1 MVMGVFTRLTD
12 IIQSNVLSA
21 LDKAEDPEKL
31 VRLMIQE
38 MEETLVEVRSAQAG
52 FLGDKKALNR
62 ELNASNQSIDFWQQ
76 KAELALEKQRDDL
89 AKSALVEK
97 NKAIKNVENLNA
109 ELVKVDSALNKLKAD
124 VDNLQAKLNQAKAK
138 QASIMKREE
147 TATSRLKVKT
157 QLHSEQ
163 INKALERFE
172 SVERKV
178 DEIEAKVESYDFGKA
193 PSLQQQFDE
202 LEKNDEI
209 EAQLAELKKKVAA

>member
-1 MVMGVFTRLTD
+1 MGVFTRLTD

-89 AKSALVEK
+89 AKSALMEK
-97 NKAIKNVENLNA
+97 NKAIKNVGNLNA

>member
-1 MVMGVFTRLTD
+1 MGVFTRLTD

-38 MEETLVEVRSAQAG
+38 MEETLVEVRSTQAG
-52 FLGDKKALNR
+52 FLGDKKTLNR
-62 ELNASNQSIDFWQQ
+62 ELSSVNQSIDFWQE

-89 AKSALVEK
+89 AKSALIEKSKAAKAVESL
-97 NKAIKNVENLNA
+97 AL
-109 ELVKVDSALNKLKAD
+109 ELAKVDDALNKLKED
-124 VDNLQAKLNQAKAK
+124 VDNLQAKLDQAKVK

-147 TATSRLKVKT
+147 TVTSLLRVKT

-163 INKALERFE
+163 INKAFERFE

-178 DEIEAKVESYDFGKA
+178 DEIEAKVESYDLGKA
-193 PSLQQQFDE
+193 SSLQQQFEE

-209 EAQLAELKKKVAA
+209 EAQLAELKKKVAV

>member
-1 MVMGVFTRLTD
+1 MGVFTRLTD

-38 MEETLVEVRSAQAG
+38 MEETLVEVRSTQAG
-52 FLGDKKALNR
+52 FLGDKKTLNR
-62 ELNASNQSIDFWQQ
+62 ELSSANQSIDFWQE

-89 AKSALVEK
+89 AKSALIEKSKAAKTVES
-97 NKAIKNVENLNA
+97 LTL
-109 ELVKVDSALNKLKAD
+109 ELSKVDDALNKLKED
-124 VDNLQAKLNQAKAK
+124 VDNLQAKLDQAKAK
-138 QASIMKREE
+138 QASIIKREE
-147 TATSRLKVKT
+147 TVTSRLRVKT

-163 INKALERFE
+163 INKAFERFE

-178 DEIEAKVESYDFGKA
+178 DEIEAKVESYDLGKA
-193 PSLQQQFDE
+193 PSLQQQFEE

>member
-1 MVMGVFTRLTD
+1 MGVFTRLTD

>member
-89 AKSALVEK
+89 AKSALMEK
-97 NKAIKNVENLNA
+97 NKAIKNVGNLNA

-178 DEIEAKVESYDFGKA
+178 DEIEAKVESYDLGKA

>member
-1 MVMGVFTRLTD
+1 MGVFTRLTD

-38 MEETLVEVRSAQAG
+38 MEETLVEVRSTQAG
-52 FLGDKKALNR
+52 FLGDKKTFNR
-62 ELNASNQSIDFWQQ
+62 ELSSANQSIDFWQE

-89 AKSALVEK
+89 AKSALIEKSKASKAVES
-97 NKAIKNVENLNA
+97 LTL
-109 ELVKVDSALNKLKAD
+109 ELAKVDDALNKLKED
-124 VDNLQAKLNQAKAK
+124 VDNLQAKLDQAKAK

-147 TATSRLKVKT
+147 TVTSLLRVKT

-163 INKALERFE
+163 INKAFERFE

-178 DEIEAKVESYDFGKA
+178 DEIEAKVESYDLGKA
-193 PSLQQQFDE
+193 SSLQQQFEE

-209 EAQLAELKKKVAA
+209 EAQLAELKKKVAV

>member
-1 MVMGVFTRLTD
+1 MGVFTRLTD

-38 MEETLVEVRSAQAG
+38 MEETLVEVRSTQAG
-52 FLGDKKALNR
+52 FLGDKKTLNR
-62 ELNASNQSIDFWQQ
+62 ELSSVNQSIDFWQE

-89 AKSALVEK
+89 AKSALIEKSKAAKAVES
-97 NKAIKNVENLNA
+97 LTL
-109 ELVKVDSALNKLKAD
+109 ELAKVDDALNKLKED
-124 VDNLQAKLNQAKAK
+124 VDNLQAKLDQAKAK

-147 TATSRLKVKT
+147 TVTSLLRVKT

-163 INKALERFE
+163 INKAFERFE

-178 DEIEAKVESYDFGKA
+178 DEIEAKVESYDLGKA
-193 PSLQQQFDE
+193 SSLQQQFEE

-209 EAQLAELKKKVAA
+209 EAQLAELKNKVAV

>member
-1 MVMGVFTRLTD
+1 MGVFTRLTD

-38 MEETLVEVRSAQAG
+38 MEETLVEVRSTQAG
-52 FLGDKKALNR
+52 FLGDKKTLNR
-62 ELNASNQSIDFWQQ
+62 ELNSANQSIDFWQE

-89 AKSALVEK
+89 AKSALIEKSKAAKTVES
-97 NKAIKNVENLNA
+97 LNT
-109 ELVKVDSALNKLKAD
+109 ELAKVDDALNKLKED
-124 VDNLQAKLNQAKAK
+124 VDSLQAKLDQAKAK

-147 TATSRLKVKT
+147 TVTSRLRVKT

-163 INKALERFE
+163 INKAFERFE

-178 DEIEAKVESYDFGKA
+178 DEIEAKVESYDLGKA
-193 PSLQQQFDE
+193 PSLQQQFEE

-209 EAQLAELKKKVAA
+209 ETQLAELKKKVAA

>member
-1 MVMGVFTRLTD
+1 MGVFTRLTD

-38 MEETLVEVRSAQAG
+38 MEETLVEVRSTQAG
-52 FLGDKKALNR
+52 FLGDKKTLNR
-62 ELNASNQSIDFWQQ
+62 ELSSVNQSIDFWQE

-89 AKSALVEK
+89 AKSALIEKSKGAKAVES
-97 NKAIKNVENLNA
+97 LTL
-109 ELVKVDSALNKLKAD
+109 ELAKVDDALNKLKED
-124 VDNLQAKLNQAKAK
+124 VDNLQAKLDQAKAK

-147 TATSRLKVKT
+147 TVTSLLRVKT

-163 INKALERFE
+163 INKAFERFE

-178 DEIEAKVESYDFGKA
+178 DEIEAKVESYDLGKA
-193 PSLQQQFDE
+193 CSLQQQFEE

-209 EAQLAELKKKVAA
+209 EAQLAELKKKVAV

>member
-1 MVMGVFTRLTD
+1 MGVFTRLTD

-38 MEETLVEVRSAQAG
+38 MEETLVEVRSTQAG
-52 FLGDKKALNR
+52 FLGDKKTFNR
-62 ELNASNQSIDFWQQ
+62 ELSSVNQSIDFWQE

-89 AKSALVEK
+89 AKSALIEKSKAAKAVES
-97 NKAIKNVENLNA
+97 LTL
-109 ELVKVDSALNKLKAD
+109 ELAKVDDALNKLKED
-124 VDNLQAKLNQAKAK
+124 VDNLQAKLDQAKAK

-147 TATSRLKVKT
+147 TVTSLLRVKT

-163 INKALERFE
+163 INKAFERFE

-178 DEIEAKVESYDFGKA
+178 DEIEAKVESYDLGKA
-193 PSLQQQFDE
+193 SSLQQQFEE

-209 EAQLAELKKKVAA
+209 EAQLAELKKKVAV

>member
-1 MVMGVFTRLTD
+1 MGVFTRLTD

-38 MEETLVEVRSAQAG
+38 MEETLVEVRSTQAG
-52 FLGDKKALNR
+52 FLGDKKTLNR
-62 ELNASNQSIDFWQQ
+62 ELSSVNQSIDFWQE

-89 AKSALVEK
+89 AKSALIEKSKAAKAVES
-97 NKAIKNVENLNA
+97 LTL
-109 ELVKVDSALNKLKAD
+109 ELAKVDDALNKLKED
-124 VDNLQAKLNQAKAK
+124 VDNLQAKLDQAKAK

-147 TATSRLKVKT
+147 TVTSLLRVKT

-163 INKALERFE
+163 INKAFERFE

-178 DEIEAKVESYDFGKA
+178 DEIEAKVESYDLGKA
-193 PSLQQQFDE
+193 SSLQQQFEE

-209 EAQLAELKKKVAA
+209 EAQLAELKKKVAV

>member
-38 MEETLVEVRSAQAG
+38 MEETLVEVRSTQAG
-52 FLGDKKALNR
+52 FLGDKKAINR
-62 ELNASNQSIDFWQQ
+62 ELDSANQSIDFWQE
-76 KAELALEKQRDDL
+76 KAELALDKQRDDL
-89 AKSALVEK
+89 AKSALIEK
-97 NKAIKNVENLNA
+97 NKATKAVESLNT
-109 ELVKVDSALNKLKAD
+109 ELAKVEDALNKLKED
-124 VDNLQAKLNQAKAK
+124 VDSLQAKLDQAKAK

-147 TATSRLKVKT
+147 TVTSRLKVKT
-157 QLHSEQ
+157 QLHSDQ
-163 INKALERFE
+163 INKALARFE

-178 DEIEAKVESYDFGKA
+178 DEIEAKVESYDLGKA

>member
-38 MEETLVEVRSAQAG
+38 MEETLVEVRSTQAS
-52 FLGDKKALNR
+52 FLGDKKTLDR
-62 ELNASNQSIDFWQQ
+62 ELSSANQSIDFWQE
-76 KAELALEKQRDDL
+76 KAELALNKLRDDL
-89 AKSALVEK
+89 AKSALLEK
-97 NKAIKNVENLNA
+97 NKAAKAVESLNT
-109 ELVKVDSALNKLKAD
+109 ELAKVDDALNKLKED
-124 VDNLQAKLNQAKAK
+124 VDSLQAKLDQAKAK

-147 TATSRLKVKT
+147 TVTSRLKVKT
-157 QLHSEQ
+157 QLHSDQ
-163 INKALERFE
+163 INKALARFE

-178 DEIEAKVESYDFGKA
+178 DEIEAKVESYDLGKA
-193 PSLQQQFDE
+193 PSLQQQFEE

>member
-38 MEETLVEVRSAQAG
+38 MEETLVEVRSTQAS
-52 FLGDKKALNR
+52 FLGDKKTLDR
-62 ELNASNQSIDFWQQ
+62 ELSSANQSIDFWQE
-76 KAELALEKQRDDL
+76 KAELALNKQRDDL
-89 AKSALVEK
+89 AKSALIEKSKAAKAVES
-97 NKAIKNVENLNA
+97 LNT
-109 ELVKVDSALNKLKAD
+109 ELAKVDDALNKLKED
-124 VDNLQAKLNQAKAK
+124 VDSLQAKLDQAKAK
-138 QASIMKREE
+138 QSSIMKREE
-147 TATSRLKVKT
+147 TVTSRLKVKT
-157 QLHSEQ
+157 QLHSDQ
-163 INKALERFE
+163 INKALARFE

-178 DEIEAKVESYDFGKA
+178 DEIEAKVESYDLGKA

-209 EAQLAELKKKVAA
+209 EALLAELKKKVAA

>member
-1 MVMGVFTRLTD
+1 VGVFTRLTD

-38 MEETLVEVRSAQAG
+38 MEETLVEVRSTQAG
-52 FLGDKKALNR
+52 FLGDKKTLNR
-62 ELNASNQSIDFWQQ
+62 ELSSVNQSIDFWQE

-89 AKSALVEK
+89 AKSALIEKSKAAKAVES
-97 NKAIKNVENLNA
+97 LTL
-109 ELVKVDSALNKLKAD
+109 ELAKVDDALNKLKED
-124 VDNLQAKLNQAKAK
+124 VDNLQAKLDQAKAK

-147 TATSRLKVKT
+147 TVTSLLRVKT
-157 QLHSEQ
+157 QLHSKQ
-163 INKALERFE
+163 INKAFERFE

-178 DEIEAKVESYDFGKA
+178 DEIEAKVESYDLGKA
-193 PSLQQQFDE
+193 SSLQQQFEE

-209 EAQLAELKKKVAA
+209 EAQLAELKKKVAV

>member
-1 MVMGVFTRLTD
+1 MGVFTRLTD

-38 MEETLVEVRSAQAG
+38 MEETLVEVRSTQAG
-52 FLGDKKALNR
+52 FLGDKKTLNR
-62 ELNASNQSIDFWQQ
+62 ELSSVNQSIDFWQQ

-89 AKSALVEK
+89 AKSALIEKSKAAKAVES
-97 NKAIKNVENLNA
+97 LTL
-109 ELVKVDSALNKLKAD
+109 ELAKVDDALNKLKED
-124 VDNLQAKLNQAKAK
+124 VDNLQAKLDQAKAK
-138 QASIMKREE
+138 QASIMKKEE
-147 TATSRLKVKT
+147 TVTSLLRVKT

-163 INKALERFE
+163 INKAFERFE

-178 DEIEAKVESYDFGKA
+178 DEIEAKVESYDLGKA
-193 PSLQQQFDE
+193 SSLQQQFEE

-209 EAQLAELKKKVAA
+209 EAQLAELKKKVAV

>member
-1 MVMGVFTRLTD
+1 MGVFTRLTD

-38 MEETLVEVRSAQAG
+38 MEETLVEVRSTQAG
-52 FLGDKKALNR
+52 FLGDKKTLNR
-62 ELNASNQSIDFWQQ
+62 ELSSVNQSIDFWQE

-89 AKSALVEK
+89 AKSALIEKSKAAKAVES
-97 NKAIKNVENLNA
+97 LTL
-109 ELVKVDSALNKLKAD
+109 ELAKVDDALNKLKED
-124 VDNLQAKLNQAKAK
+124 VDNLQAKLDQAKAK
-138 QASIMKREE
+138 QASIMKKEE
-147 TATSRLKVKT
+147 TVTSLLRVKT

-163 INKALERFE
+163 INKAFERFE

-178 DEIEAKVESYDFGKA
+178 DEIEAKVESYDLGKA
-193 PSLQQQFDE
+193 SSLQQQFEE

-209 EAQLAELKKKVAA
+209 EAQLAELKKKVAV

>member
-1 MVMGVFTRLTD
+1 MGVFTRLTD

-38 MEETLVEVRSAQAG
+38 MEEALVEVRSTQAG
-52 FLGDKKALNR
+52 FLGDKKTLNR
-62 ELNASNQSIDFWQQ
+62 ELSSANQSIDFWQE

-89 AKSALVEK
+89 AKSALIEKSKAAKTVES
-97 NKAIKNVENLNA
+97 LTL
-109 ELVKVDSALNKLKAD
+109 ELSKVDDALNKLKED
-124 VDNLQAKLNQAKAK
+124 VDNLQAKLDQAKAK
-138 QASIMKREE
+138 QASIIKREE
-147 TATSRLKVKT
+147 TVTSRLRVKT

-163 INKALERFE
+163 INKAFERFE

-178 DEIEAKVESYDFGKA
+178 DEIEAKVESYDLGKA
-193 PSLQQQFDE
+193 PSLQQQFEE

>member
-1 MVMGVFTRLTD
+1 MGVFTRLTD
-12 IIQSNVLSA
+12 IIQSNVSSA

-38 MEETLVEVRSAQAG
+38 MEETLVEVRSTQAG
-52 FLGDKKALNR
+52 FLGDKKTLNR
-62 ELNASNQSIDFWQQ
+62 ELSATNQSIDFWQE

-89 AKSALVEK
+89 AKSALIEK
-97 NKAIKNVENLNA
+97 NKAAKAVESLNT
-109 ELVKVDSALNKLKAD
+109 ELAKVDDALNKLKED
-124 VDNLQAKLNQAKAK
+124 VDSLQAKLDQAKAK

-147 TATSRLKVKT
+147 TVTSRLKVKA
-157 QLHSEQ
+157 QLHSDQ
-163 INKALERFE
+163 INKALARFE

-178 DEIEAKVESYDFGKA
+178 DEIEAKVESYDLGKA

>member
-1 MVMGVFTRLTD
+1 MGVFTRLTD

-38 MEETLVEVRSAQAG
+38 MEETLVEVRSTQAG
-52 FLGDKKALNR
+52 FLGDKKTFNR
-62 ELNASNQSIDFWQQ
+62 ELSSVNQSIDFWQE

-89 AKSALVEK
+89 AKSALIEKSKAAKAVES
-97 NKAIKNVENLNA
+97 LTL
-109 ELVKVDSALNKLKAD
+109 ELAKVDDALNKLKED
-124 VDNLQAKLNQAKAK
+124 VDNLQAKLDQAKAK

-147 TATSRLKVKT
+147 TVTSLLRVKT

-163 INKALERFE
+163 INKAFERFE

-178 DEIEAKVESYDFGKA
+178 DEIEAKVESYDLGKA
-193 PSLQQQFDE
+193 SSLQQQFEE

-209 EAQLAELKKKVAA
+209 EAQLAELKNKVAV

>member
-1 MVMGVFTRLTD
+1 MGVFTRLTD

-38 MEETLVEVRSAQAG
+38 MEETLVEVRSTQAG
-52 FLGDKKALNR
+52 FLGDKKALHR
-62 ELNASNQSIDFWQQ
+62 ELDSVTKSIDFWQE
-76 KAELALEKQRDDL
+76 KAELALEKQREDL

-97 NKAIKNVENLNA
+97 NKATKTLDSLKSEIE
-109 ELVKVDSALNKLKAD
+109 KVDLALNQLKTD
-124 VDNLQAKLNQAKAK
+124 VDSLQAKLAQAKAK
-138 QASIMKREE
+138 QASIAKREQS
-147 TATSRLKVKT
+147 ATSRLRAKT

-178 DEIEAKVESYDFGKA
+178 DEIEAKVESYELGKA
-193 PSLQQQFDE
+193 PSLQQQFDD

>member
-1 MVMGVFTRLTD
+1 MGVFTRLTD

-38 MEETLVEVRSAQAG
+38 MEETLVEVRSTQAG
-52 FLGDKKALNR
+52 FLGDKKTLNR
-62 ELNASNQSIDFWQQ
+62 ELSSVNQSIDFWQQ

-89 AKSALVEK
+89 AKSALIEKSKAAKAVES
-97 NKAIKNVENLNA
+97 LTL
-109 ELVKVDSALNKLKAD
+109 ELAKVDDALNKLKKD
-124 VDNLQAKLNQAKAK
+124 VDNLQAKLDQAKAK
-138 QASIMKREE
+138 QASIMKKEE
-147 TATSRLKVKT
+147 TVTSLLRVKT

-163 INKALERFE
+163 INKAFERFE

-178 DEIEAKVESYDFGKA
+178 DEIEAKVESYDLGKA
-193 PSLQQQFDE
+193 SSLQQQFEE

-209 EAQLAELKKKVAA
+209 EAQLAELKKKVAV

>member
-31 VRLMIQE
+31 VRLMVQE
-38 MEETLVEVRSAQAG
+38 MEETLVEVRSTQAG
-52 FLGDKKALNR
+52 FLGDKKAINR
-62 ELNASNQSIDFWQQ
+62 ELDSANQSIDFWQE
-76 KAELALEKQRDDL
+76 KAELALDKQRDDL
-89 AKSALVEK
+89 AKSALIEK
-97 NKAIKNVENLNA
+97 NKATKAVASLNTELAKVE
-109 ELVKVDSALNKLKAD
+109 DALNKLKED
-124 VDNLQAKLNQAKAK
+124 VDSLQAKLDQAKAK

-147 TATSRLKVKT
+147 TVTSRLKVKT
-157 QLHSEQ
+157 QLHSDQ
-163 INKALERFE
+163 INKALARFE

-178 DEIEAKVESYDFGKA
+178 DEIEAKVESYDLGKA